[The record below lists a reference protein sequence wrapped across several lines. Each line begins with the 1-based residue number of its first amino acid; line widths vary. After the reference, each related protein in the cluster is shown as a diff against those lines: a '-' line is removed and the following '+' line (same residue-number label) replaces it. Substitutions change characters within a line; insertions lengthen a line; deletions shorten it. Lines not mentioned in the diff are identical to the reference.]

1 MSKHIEI
8 FLAGIII
15 GVLVAVLMMLAN
27 NVPPFPFAA
36 TTSVQSPPASVTVN
50 AFVDTTISPPSITF
64 GSLDPGQTNN
74 AATSNPSQI
83 TNTANSNTAFD
94 IYLNGTNLVSGGD
107 TIPVINLNVSKTA
120 GGAQTSLG
128 AGPWIANSTAN
139 TGYYENIAKGA
150 SSDFY
155 FYVTVPTGQN
165 SGTYSGTVTIKSV
178 KDGQVP

>member
-1 MSKHIEI
+1 MNKHIEI

-15 GVLVAVLMMLAN
+15 GVLVAILLMLSS
-27 NVPPFPFAA
+27 NVTPFPFAA
-36 TTSVQSPPASVTVN
+36 TTSTQSPAASVTIN
-50 AFVDTTISPPSITF
+50 AFVDTTISPASIAF
-64 GSLDPGQTNN
+64 GSLDPGTTNN
-74 AATSNPSQI
+74 AATSNPTEI
-83 TNTANSNTAFD
+83 TNTANSNTAID

-107 TIPVINLNVSKTA
+107 TIPVVNLNVSKTA

-150 SSDFY
+150 SSNFY
-155 FYVTVPTGQN
+155 FYVSVSAGQN
-165 SGTYSGTVTIKSV
+165 SGTYGGTVTIKSV